1 MLKVVSV
8 IDSNK
13 NSWGAV
19 FIGSA
24 VYMRMQ
30 INKIIKGQRIPI
42 FPILFSASDI
52 EFY

>member
-1 MLKVVSV
+1 MVKVVSV

-13 NSWGAV
+13 NPWGAV
-19 FIGSA
+19 FTASA
-24 VYMRMQ
+24 VYARLQ
-30 INKIIKGQRIPI
+30 INKIIKGQRMPI